1 MKQETITVYDNTMT
15 AVLAAENAELTVR
28 CQLPNIEALTVG
40 EVGQYDMFPVSGD
53 HLTKEQHH
61 QRVKKV
67 AEAAYT
73 IIAGDR
79 TFFCD
84 ALDYAADGSL
94 HMRNAYEHNVS
105 HRPAL
110 GVRDI
115 VLSGDEKPSSIFAER
130 ISQ

>member
-1 MKQETITVYDNTMT
+1 MKQETIT
-15 AVLAAENAELTVR
+15 APESILPSVLAASNAELTVR
-28 CQLPNIEALTVG
+28 QERPTSHPLMVW
-40 EVGQYDMFPVSGD
+40 EVEYYNAFPVSGD
-53 HLTKEQHH
+53 HLTKEQSH
-61 QRVKKV
+61 QYIKG
-67 AEAAYT
+67 ATEAAYT
-73 IIAGDR
+73 VIAGDR

-110 GVRDI
+110 GVHDI
-115 VLSGDEKPSSIFAER
+115 VLSGDEKPSSIFVER